1 MHLNIEFKDNAYNL
15 NYRIQMM
22 TENSLSGNSSMLKAS
37 EAVFKNKNVSKLS
50 FYETNMEN
58 YSKNQKFNL

>member
-1 MHLNIEFKDNAYNL
+1 
-15 NYRIQMM
+15 MM